1 MTSSPES
8 RAPWQTP
15 SIVAVTDTGARA
27 DQPTAGIRNGAV
39 GDGAIG
45 SIVT

>member
-1 MTSSPES
+1 MTSTPDF

-15 SIVAVTDTGARA
+15 TIVAVTDTGVRA
-27 DQPTAGIRNGAV
+27 DQATAGIRNGAV
-39 GDGAIG
+39 GDGAIS